1 MYHQSSSIII
11 AQRDDF
17 RGFWRTKWDW
27 SGMVDGAIPTA
38 TQTKEQRDVDTDTD
52 GYRPR
57 FMVVNKKIKKCV
69 LGVVIDF

>member
-1 MYHQSSSIII
+1 
-11 AQRDDF
+11 
-17 RGFWRTKWDW
+17 
-27 SGMVDGAIPTA
+27 MVDSAIPTA
-38 TQTKEQRDVDTDTD
+38 TQTKELRDVDTDTD